1 MDALPHGYPFRFVD
15 RVLSREPGRVRALKL
30 LTLGEPV
37 FQGHLPGRPLLP
49 GVLMVEMLAQAA
61 AYLEEGPEPGVDYLL
76 AQVADARFKAP
87 AFPGDRLELEVEQ
100 EAAFG
105 ALRRVKGRVTCEG
118 RLLCSATLVLARR
131 PA

>member
-1 MDALPHGYPFRFVD
+1 
-15 RVLSREPGRVRALKL
+15 
-30 LTLGEPV
+30 
-37 FQGHLPGRPLLP
+37 
-49 GVLMVEMLAQAA
+49 MVEMLAQAA